1 MSVGLLRVLVQKK
14 LVPQENLAK
23 YQEAIKKEKPILP
36 LVFSDKIITPDALAQ
51 LCSDVFNYPML
62 DLNFF
67 PRSRIVPDVLTEEQM
82 QELRCIPLHKRGK
95 KLYVAVSDPTNLQ
108 NIQKAVFST
117 GLSADLVV
125 VRDDQLSTVLEWF
138 GQSNTAL
145 LKEMGM
151 DVQKEESAQTMIVDG
166 EEEEDGP
173 VARFIQKNSA

>member
-95 KLYVAVSDPTNLQ
+95 TVCGRFRSDQ
-108 NIQKAVFST
+108 
-117 GLSADLVV
+117 SAKYPKGGFQYRFVCG
-125 VRDDQLSTVLEWF
+125 F
-138 GQSNTAL
+138 GCGT
-145 LKEMGM
+145 
-151 DVQKEESAQTMIVDG
+151 
-166 EEEEDGP
+166 
-173 VARFIQKNSA
+173 R